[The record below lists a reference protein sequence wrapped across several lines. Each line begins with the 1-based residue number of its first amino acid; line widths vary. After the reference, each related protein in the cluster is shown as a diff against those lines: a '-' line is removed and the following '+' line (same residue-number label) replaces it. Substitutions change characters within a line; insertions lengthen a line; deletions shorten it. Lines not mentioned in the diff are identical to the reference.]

1 MRMANSAE
9 AVKRNSTRFPNDFM
23 FRLTA
28 EETVRLRSQFVTSNV
43 GRGGSDTPPRL
54 ELPGGSD
61 RPPTRLVVGPALL
74 LAEEVARLQV
84 REQMDQAHP
93 APRALD
99 LADRGAHRR
108 LVRRSVGEE
117 PPELRLGLEQPSA
130 LRAGLGEHRV
140 HQLLRLRGL
149 VRRELEAVPEL
160 ANVHRAGVAVLVGPE
175 RQAEAA
181 TLTDDLLELPSA
193 RLGDPVPL
201 RTRAPR
207 AVLSPRDGRQRRER
221 DPPNPP
227 GHTSPQ
233 LRPPL
238 I

>member
-84 REQMDQAHP
+84 REQMDQAHL

-99 LADRGAHRR
+99 LADRGPDRKSTR
-108 LVRRSVGEE
+108 LNSSHDQISYAVFC
-117 PPELRLGLEQPSA
+117 LKKKNAYA
-130 LRAGLGEHRV
+130 LR
-140 HQLLRLRGL
+140 
-149 VRRELEAVPEL
+149 
-160 ANVHRAGVAVLVGPE
+160 
-175 RQAEAA
+175 
-181 TLTDDLLELPSA
+181 PS
-193 RLGDPVPL
+193 
-201 RTRAPR
+201 
-207 AVLSPRDGRQRRER
+207 S
-221 DPPNPP
+221 
-227 GHTSPQ
+227 
-233 LRPPL
+233 
-238 I
+238 